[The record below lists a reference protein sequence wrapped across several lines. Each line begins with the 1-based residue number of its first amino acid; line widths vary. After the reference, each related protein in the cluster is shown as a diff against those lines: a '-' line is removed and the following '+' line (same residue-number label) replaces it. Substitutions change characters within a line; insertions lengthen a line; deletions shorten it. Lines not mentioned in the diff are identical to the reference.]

1 VATLDSLVN
10 KALSRRNFLAGAG
23 AVAATSA
30 VVGCSNNTA
39 ATIPTTTSSSYTDAD
54 VLNFALNLEY
64 LEAEFYLRAATGSGL
79 ASTDTTAGSASP
91 YTSVGTVT
99 TTGNIAVGAV
109 PGLTT
114 AQQQI
119 LYEIA
124 YEEQEHVRFLRSALG
139 SAAIPRPALDLTFF
153 STLAMVAGITTT
165 VTGAGAFSPYT
176 SFQNFLIGAFIFED
190 VGVTA
195 YSGAAPLISAA
206 GVASGYLTAA
216 AGILAVEAYHAAYV
230 RTTLTAMA
238 VGNTANA
245 AYVTI
250 ANQVADG
257 RQQRCAEHDR
267 IGRDKARRSNDDLD
281 AERDRPRRIHHC
293 CRLQPHR
300 QPGTPHRVRQRNGW
314 RKERRLLPE
323 RHKQHLRH
331 HHSISNH
338 PKDGINPM
346 ANQETQLIDDII
358 LKSRRKLL
366 TLGAASIAGLAISA
380 AAPKAANA
388 ATGYTDN
395 DILNF
400 ALNLEFL
407 EANFYYLSAFGC
419 TIDKPNLA
427 AMAAGAP
434 AAGIP
439 ITGSVGTAG
448 TVSGGSQ
455 VPFAISRRWDRWR
468 WHSLRSTLAHR
479 GRRWPPQPT
488 PTIRPATSRRPSA
501 RMPATLRSSSVR
513 MCLRTWA

>member
-1 VATLDSLVN
+1 MDQCVHAAGRRCEVCRHREPHSRWKGSGNTGSPLVRHLYVCASQIEPEIRRSIVATLDSLVN

-250 ANQVADG
+250 ANQVEA
-257 RQQRCAEHDR
+257 
-267 IGRDKARRSNDDLD
+267 
-281 AERDRPRRIHHC
+281 
-293 CRLQPHR
+293 
-300 QPGTPHRVRQRNGW
+300 
-314 RKERRLLPE
+314 
-323 RHKQHLRH
+323 LR
-331 HHSISNH
+331 
-338 PKDGINPM
+338 
-346 ANQETQLIDDII
+346 AT
-358 LKSRRKLL
+358 L
-366 TLGAASIAGLAISA
+366 TVGNSA
-380 AAPKAANA
+380 APS
-388 ATGYTDN
+388 T
-395 DILNF
+395 
-400 ALNLEFL
+400 
-407 EANFYYLSAFGC
+407 
-419 TIDKPNLA
+419 
-427 AMAAGAP
+427 
-434 AAGIP
+434 
-439 ITGSVGTAG
+439 TGSVETKLVVPTTTSTPSAIVPAASTTAVG
-448 TVSGGSQ
+448 FSRTVNQVHHIVYGSPTVGVKSGGFFPNGTNSI
-455 VPFAISRRWDRWR
+455 FA
-468 WHSLRSTLAHR
+468 TTTA
-479 GRRWPPQPT
+479 
-488 PTIRPATSRRPSA
+488 
-501 RMPATLRSSSVR
+501 
-513 MCLRTWA
+513 